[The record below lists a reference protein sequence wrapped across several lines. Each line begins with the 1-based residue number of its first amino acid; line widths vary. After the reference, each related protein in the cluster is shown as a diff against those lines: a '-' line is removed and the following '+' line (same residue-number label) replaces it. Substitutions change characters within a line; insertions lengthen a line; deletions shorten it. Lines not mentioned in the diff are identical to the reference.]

1 MRDKLLKAVHL
12 AMADDWHGAH
22 ELAQQFQD
30 PLACWL
36 HAVLHK
42 IEGDK
47 WNSEYWYAK
56 TAGQRYEQYADA
68 AEELRAIASRLAG

>member
-22 ELAQQFQD
+22 ELAQQYQD

-56 TAGQRYEQYADA
+56 TTDHRYEQYADA

>member
-1 MRDKLLKAVHL
+1 
-12 AMADDWHGAH
+12 MADEWHGAH
-22 ELAQQFQD
+22 ELAQQYQD

-56 TAGQRYEQYADA
+56 TADQHYEQYADA